1 MNSFKDFSS
10 KQWIKLGEFNVT
22 PFLIIILIL
31 LQSLPPKSVSLTLS
45 TSSSS
50 LITYVQ
56 SLQFVRPSRR
66 LYRPHDSSACWSPAL
81 NPHYFSILFPYFVT
95 KTIFLSGTVLNSHT
109 WGLWKLWWWYD
120 CIVSPCIPI
129 AFLKDRQHDG
139 WFFFAWD
146 GHLLLHPLSTPCVP
160 EAFCKRVVVDLQLR
174 HLLVLICCH
183 RYELALLQISPF
195 FSLSLDIFY
204 RTIIWAFGKTWV
216 GLPWRRM
223 SWRWS
228 REAEGCRSPSPG
240 GTVAGTC
247 ASSSGSSETG
257 GFRQNQLPQ
266 SSASHKFCRFCI
278 DLGEKLWLESCNWE
292 NWLLWKKVGPR

>member
-1 MNSFKDFSS
+1 MKALVVIWLYCLPLHTHRLPERSTT
-10 KQWIKLGEFNVT
+10 WRLV
-22 PFLIIILIL
+22 L
-31 LQSLPPKSVSLTLS
+31 LC
-45 TSSSS
+45 
-50 LITYVQ
+50 
-56 SLQFVRPSRR
+56 R
-66 LYRPHDSSACWSPAL
+66 
-81 NPHYFSILFPYFVT
+81 
-95 KTIFLSGTVLNSHT
+95 
-109 WGLWKLWWWYD
+109 
-120 CIVSPCIPI
+120 
-129 AFLKDRQHDG
+129 
-139 WFFFAWD
+139 D

-240 GTVAGTC
+240 GTGAGTC
-247 ASSSGSSETG
+247 ASSSGSSATG
-257 GFRQNQLPQ
+257 EFRQNQLPQ
-266 SSASHKFCRFCI
+266 SSASHKFCRFRI
-278 DLGEKLWLESCNWE
+278 DLGEKALTGELQLRELDSLEKSWT
-292 NWLLWKKVGPR
+292 R